1 MKLLV
6 LLIGMVM
13 ILEGIPYV
21 GAPQTMK
28 EWLAKLS
35 ETDPNTLRILGLVS
49 MAIGLLICYIV
60 QQTGF
65 FEL

>member
-13 ILEGIPYV
+13 ILEGVPYV
-21 GAPQTMK
+21 AAPQTMK

-35 ETDPNTLRILGLVS
+35 ETDASTLRILGLVS
-49 MAIGLLICYIV
+49 MVLGLFICYLV
-60 QQTGF
+60 QKTAF
-65 FEL
+65 FGL

>member
-21 GAPQTMK
+21 AAPQTMK

-35 ETDPNTLRILGLVS
+35 ETDPNTLRVLGLVS
-49 MAIGLLICYIV
+49 MAVGLFICYLV
-60 QQTGF
+60 QKTAF
-65 FEL
+65 FSL

>member
-21 GAPQTMK
+21 AAPQTMK

-35 ETDPNTLRILGLVS
+35 ETAPNTLRILGLFS
-49 MAIGLLICYIV
+49 MGLGLLICYIV
-60 QQTGF
+60 LQTEF
-65 FEL
+65 FTP